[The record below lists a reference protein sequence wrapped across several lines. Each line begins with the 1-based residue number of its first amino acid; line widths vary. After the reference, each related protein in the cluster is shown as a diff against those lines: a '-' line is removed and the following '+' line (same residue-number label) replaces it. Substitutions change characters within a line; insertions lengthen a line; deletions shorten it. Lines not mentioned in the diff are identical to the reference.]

1 MSSCRADFCFLVFLT
16 GFIGLEFICRDSNFC
31 YKAMEKVK
39 TNSKVLIQLITLRI
53 LGQNIKSIEGEV
65 TERKIIA
72 DFNFQNITVTT
83 TEKI

>member
-1 MSSCRADFCFLVFLT
+1 VSSCRADFCFLVFLT

-65 TERKIIA
+65 TVK
-72 DFNFQNITVTT
+72 
-83 TEKI
+83 EK